1 MKKRRWCAGFAVSI
15 AAVVVV
21 GCATGPT
28 SRDKLLKRA
37 AFDLHCT
44 KDELSVSKIDDRT
57 RGVRGCGRQATYV
70 QSCDGHYG
78 AASFNCTWVM
88 NGNGSDSDD

>member
-1 MKKRRWCAGFAVSI
+1 LVLLMSASAFLIAGA
-15 AAVVVV
+15 

-28 SRDKLLKRA
+28 PRDRLLKRA

-44 KDELSVSKIDDRT
+44 KDEMSVTKLDEKT

-70 QSCDGHYG
+70 EMCD
-78 AASFNCTWVM
+78 AAPTSMLRTCSWVM
-88 NGNGSDSDD
+88 DSGGVASDAE